1 MKQKKKKLSRHEYYQ
16 YMQSEAWQQKRKA
29 FYSSNLYKRWRKEG
43 KWVCY
48 GCGADDKKLDLH
60 HRTYKRLGNEH
71 IAIDLVPVCRECHKK
86 IHTLVKESN
95 LGLWTATKEI
105 GKTFKKGRATE
116 KKREKKIW
124 LIKSLIKVFKIKKEE
139 IGL

>member
-71 IAIDLVPVCRECHKK
+71 IAIDLVPVCRECHQK
-86 IHTLVKESN
+86 IHTLVNESN
-95 LGLWTATKEI
+95 LGLWAATKAI
-105 GKTFKKGRATE
+105 GFTVGCFVSAFSF
-116 KKREKKIW
+116 
-124 LIKSLIKVFKIKKEE
+124 LLA
-139 IGL
+139 LLQ